1 MNSSVV
7 ASPRR
12 DALPL
17 APGQRRERSVRRRV
31 GLTWGLLFLNT
42 LTFYGA
48 TWNGLPLLVPIPHR
62 IGQLITQGALLLALL
77 LALSVNR
84 RVLIRPNVFLCL
96 LSLLVIA
103 ALAASIQPSGHV
115 IGTLYRTFRLAGFVA
130 TLWLLT
136 PWWGRRDMLLAKYHL
151 TLLSIVVGSV
161 LLGLLIAPGRA
172 LTGGRLS
179 GTLWPMP
186 PTEVADYAAVM
197 IGLVAVL
204 WLCGLRRG
212 RRTFIMLALAGTVLL
227 LTHARTELIG
237 MMTGLLIAGLSLFTG
252 NVRVRKVFAAGSV
265 AASVGLIVF
274 SGLVASWL
282 ARGQKG
288 QQLTD
293 LSGRT
298 TVWSAVAGAPRSTL
312 EAILGHG
319 LSSKSFD
326 GFPIDGTWITAYWDL
341 GFLGVAICA
350 MLLLFVYIN
359 AYLQP
364 RSPQRAL
371 ALFLVTYLL
380 IRSVTETTLADA
392 SVNLLELAL
401 AASLLLP
408 PLARGWPGKDSYLP
422 PQEIFQGARW

>member
-1 MNSSVV
+1 MNASATAVRARSGARSLVPSQDQESSI
-7 ASPRR
+7 
-12 DALPL
+12 
-17 APGQRRERSVRRRV
+17 RRRV
-31 GLTWGLLFLNT
+31 GLAWSLLFLNT

-62 IGQLITQGALLLALL
+62 IGQLITQGALPLALL
-77 LALSVNR
+77 LVLSVNR
-84 RVLIRPNVFLCL
+84 RAFVRPNVFLCL

-115 IGTLYRTFRLAGFVA
+115 IGTLYRTTRLAGFVA

-136 PWWGRRDMLLAKYHL
+136 PWWGRRDMLLLKCHM
-151 TLLSIVVGSV
+151 TLLSTVVGSV

-172 LTGGRLS
+172 LAGGRLS

-186 PTEVADYAAVM
+186 PTEVADYAAVP
-197 IGLVAVL
+197 IGLMAVL

-212 RRTFIMLALAGTVLL
+212 RPALIMLAAAGPILL

-237 MMTGLLIAGLSLFTG
+237 MATGVLIAGLSLFTA
-252 NVRVRKVFAAGSV
+252 NARVRKMFVAGSV
-265 AASVGLIVF
+265 AVSVGLIVF
-274 SGLVASWL
+274 SGLVTTWL
-282 ARGQKG
+282 ARGQKQ
-288 QQLTD
+288 QQLTG
-293 LSGRT
+293 LTGRT
-298 TVWSAVAGAPRSTL
+298 TVWAAVDGAPRSTL
-312 EAILGHG
+312 QVILGHG
-319 LSSKSFD
+319 LSNKSFE
-326 GFPIDGTWITAYWDL
+326 GFPIDGTWPTAYWDL

-350 MLLLFVYIN
+350 MVVLFVFTN

-380 IRSVTETTLADA
+380 IRSVTETTLSDA

-408 PLARGWPGKDSYLP
+408 PLGRSRPGRDSYFS
-422 PQEIFQGARW
+422 PQETLQGTR